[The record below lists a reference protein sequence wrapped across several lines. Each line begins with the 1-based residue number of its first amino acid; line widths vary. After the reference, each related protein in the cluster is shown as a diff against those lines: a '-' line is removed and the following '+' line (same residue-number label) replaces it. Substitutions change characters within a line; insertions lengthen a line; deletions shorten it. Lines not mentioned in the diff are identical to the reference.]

1 MPAMPCKVF
10 QFSFKPSLI
19 GSLVCLVCIP
29 LFINFGLWQYN
40 KAQKKI
46 AIQAVY
52 EQGKINGALPFPTTL
67 QGDLTAADWQYK
79 KVTVSGEYL
88 PQYQF
93 LLDNQVEDNRVG
105 FHVITP
111 LKISGTA
118 QHVLVN
124 RGWVAGSSTHSEVPS
139 VATPSGVQT
148 VVGQVWVPSK
158 KIFSLEA
165 KTPPSELGQNQ
176 PWKTVWQHM
185 RLDEYQARVPF
196 SVSTMAIKLDPASEA
211 GGFVRNWTVSAER
224 ITTHMGYAYQWFGF
238 AVATLLIFIYMS
250 VSRIRPESAAD

>member
-1 MPAMPCKVF
+1 M
-10 QFSFKPSLI
+10 LH
-19 GSLVCLVCIP
+19 LVQWLHSHSIIYYP
-29 LFINFGLWQYN
+29 ITL
-40 KAQKKI
+40 
-46 AIQAVY
+46 
-52 EQGKINGALPFPTTL
+52 FPTTL

-165 KTPPSELGQNQ
+165 KTPPSELGHTQ

-196 SVSTMAIKLDPASEA
+196 SVSTMAI
-211 GGFVRNWTVSAER
+211 NWTRPVRPVALLETGRCRPSASPR
-224 ITTHMGYAYQWFGF
+224 TWAMPISGLGLPW
-238 AVATLLIFIYMS
+238 
-250 VSRIRPESAAD
+250 PPC